1 MFKTKKDKLEK
12 ELLKEELENIN
23 IPIKETTE
31 EENTLQEEEQQNQ
44 GEQSDRIELENQVKF
59 YKDQLLRKA
68 AEFENYKKRTEA
80 ETSNVYRYANEALI
94 RDLLPVLDD
103 FNRIKKSWDEK
114 HDLESFKKAFELVYE
129 KFVKVLQ
136 KQGVKEMDVLGKEFD
151 VNLHEALMQAPDADA
166 EPNTVTGVIE
176 NGYYLKDKVLRHAK
190 VIVSSNSNQ
199 EKENK

>member
-31 EENTLQEEEQQNQ
+31 EENTLQEEKQQNQ